1 MKNLSVNIVC
11 YDSATDD
18 YVDSIVNKYKLKYA
32 RCYNPEEDL
41 YIWEGIKMSEKLYTY
56 LALLDVV
63 WHIEKSAG
71 AVGEL

>member
-1 MKNLSVNIVC
+1 MKSIKVDIVC

-18 YVDSIVNKYKLKYA
+18 YIQSTINKYKLSYA
-32 RCYNPEEDL
+32 KTSNPEEDL
-41 YIWEGIKMSEKLYTY
+41 YIWEGIEMSEKLYTY

-63 WHIEKSAG
+63 WHVSRVDG